1 MALTKLTDIR
11 KSLSAE
17 VNNLKV
23 SGITTF
29 TGSVSI
35 GGTLTYQDVTN
46 IDSVG
51 LITARAGV
59 NVSGGQL
66 DVGSNIKIG
75 NAGVITATSFSGSG
89 ANLTGLP
96 AGVTINTNA
105 DNRIITGSGT
115 ANTLNGE
122 STLTYGTTGQLTLT
136 RASQSNVGLYVFHSD
151 GNEVGHFGNIGSG
164 NEGILVLKDGGTQTV
179 KLSGETGGDSYI
191 NSGKVFINGTS
202 SIGVGRQ
209 LQINENVDGTYSGM
223 SLGRF
228 RNDTSNSGIDF
239 VKSRSDT
246 IGGNTIVQSG
256 DSIGAIIFKCA
267 DGNDLLTPA
276 AEIRADVDG
285 TPGAN
290 DMPGRIRFSTTADG
304 SSSLTELARMTSTRN
319 LLLAQSAVEDWDG
332 SRSHR
337 LQITGDSYLNA
348 GMSILATQND
358 SNPCEIVLGKSRSTG
373 NTIVQTGDNIGQL
386 RWSANDGNGFH
397 TCAYIRATMVNT
409 LGSNDLPAKI
419 HFGTATDGGI
429 TVIDRMTINPDNVT
443 LNNNTY
449 LSIPHDEICI
459 SFDEGQKMITSND
472 GQGNFNM
479 FGGKNNSAV
488 HVSSSSGDSGIAHIE
503 INSDGA
509 DGSINFAVGP
519 IRSAGS
525 SAVFSNGFA
534 LLEYTSSSSS
544 YLDGLVYTT
553 GSSTSPSGLTSNQAY
568 TVIHAGNAATG
579 SWNTTAGAIFKC
591 LGDGGSVA
599 LTTNDGGG
607 NANVTFNHASET
619 SDTAGSCWRI
629 RADIDSANSHFYIQN
644 NTSVSSGQSSI
655 SMTNRLEISE
665 NGTFTGSGSANIS
678 DQRLKKNIAT
688 ITDATTIIKG
698 LIGRTFEWKE
708 EAQLETGT
716 QYGFVAQEMETV
728 ISDLVNDGT
737 KSGLRSFD
745 KDGNLLSDS
754 YSEKDKIAEYSKGVN
769 VDGVVPILVEALK
782 EAITKIETLETK
794 VAALEGS

>member
-1 MALTKLTDIR
+1 MALTKLTDLR

-29 TGSVSI
+29 IGSVSI

-51 LITARAGV
+51 LGTFRNGINITAGV
-59 NVSGGQL
+59 STFAAAIDANGDLDVDGHTNLDNVS
-66 DVGSNIKIG
+66 V
-75 NAGVITATSFSGSG
+75 
-89 ANLTGLP
+89 
-96 AGVTINTNA
+96 AGVTTFTGAIDANNA
-105 DNRIITGSGT
+105 IVISDNNALHFYGT
-115 ANTLNGE
+115 AADDLDSILRE
-122 STLTYGTTGQLTLT
+122 S
-136 RASQSNVGLYVFHSD
+136 
-151 GNEVGHFGNIGSG
+151 SG
-164 NEGILVLKDGGTQTV
+164 NALL
-179 KLSGETGGDSYI
+179 I
-191 NSGKVFINGTS
+191 NSRNDAILNIDSNNDSTGAHFAIAHGAATSSSTELLRVQEDGKVLINSTTS
-202 SIGVGRQ
+202 SGVGRQ
-209 LQINENVDGTYSGM
+209 LQINATSSYSYSGI

-228 RNDTSNSGIDF
+228 ANDTSNSGLDF
-239 VKSRSDT
+239 VKSRSAT
-246 IGGNTIVQSG
+246 VGGNTIVQSG

-276 AEIRADVDG
+276 AEIRGDVDG

-319 LLLAQSAVEDWDG
+319 LLLSQTAVEDWDG

-358 SNPCEIVLGKSRSTG
+358 DNGPEIVLGKSRSAG
-373 NTIVQTGDNIGQL
+373 NTILQTNDLVGQL

-409 LGSNDLPAKI
+409 LGSNDLPTKI
-419 HFGTATDGGI
+419 HFGTATDGGVS
-429 TVIDRMTINPDNVT
+429 VIDRMTINPDKVE

-459 SFDEGQKMITSND
+459 SFDQGQKMITSND

-479 FGGKNNSAV
+479 ICGKNNIAQ
-488 HVSSSSGDSGIAHIE
+488 HVSSDSGNSGISQIE
-503 INSDGA
+503 LAGDGTDGA
-509 DGSINFAVGP
+509 IYGAVGP
-519 IRSAGS
+519 ARGAAS

-534 LLEYTSSSSS
+534 LLEYTSSSSA

-553 GSSTSPSGLTSNQAY
+553 GSSTSPSGLTTRY
-568 TVIHAGNAATG
+568 PVIHKGNAATG
-579 SWNTTAGAIFKC
+579 SWNTDSTAVFKC

-644 NTSVSSGQSSI
+644 NTNVSSGQGSI
-655 SMTNRLEISE
+655 GMTNRLEISE
-665 NGTFTGSGSANIS
+665 NGTFTGSGSSNIS

-769 VDGVVPILVEALK
+769 IDGVVPILVEALK
-782 EAITKIETLETK
+782 EAITEIETLKTK

>member
-1 MALTKLTDIR
+1 MALTKLTDLR

-35 GGTLTYQDVTN
+35 GGTLTYEDVTN

-51 LITARAGV
+51 IITARAGV

-75 NAGVITATSFSGSG
+75 NAGVVTATSFVGSGTNLTSIPITSG
-89 ANLTGLP
+89 ANDRVITATG
-96 AGVTINTNA
+96 TNA
-105 DNRIITGSGT
+105 IQ
-115 ANTLNGE
+115 GE
-122 STLTYGTTGQLTLT
+122 STLTYGTGGQLKIT
-136 RASQSNVGLYVFHSD
+136 RAAQSDVGLYVFHSD
-151 GNEVGHFGNIGSG
+151 GNEVGHFGNIGTG

-191 NSGKVFINGTS
+191 NSGKVFINGTT

-228 RNDTSNSGIDF
+228 RNDTSNSGLDF
-239 VKSRSDT
+239 VKSRSNT

-459 SFDEGQKMITSND
+459 SFDQGQKMITSND
-472 GQGNFNM
+472 GQGNFNFM
-479 FGGKNNSAV
+479 CGKNNIAQ
-488 HVSSSSGDSGIAHIE
+488 HVSSDSGNSGISQIE
-503 INSDGA
+503 LAGDGT
-509 DGSINFAVGP
+509 DGGIYGAVGP
-519 IRSAGS
+519 ARGAAS

-534 LLEYTSSSSS
+534 LLEYTSSSSA

-553 GSSTSPSGLTSNQAY
+553 GSSTSPSGLTTRY
-568 TVIHAGNAATG
+568 PVIHAGNAATG
-579 SWNTTAGAIFKC
+579 SWNTNAGAIFKC

-607 NANVTFNHASET
+607 NANVTFNHANET

-644 NTSVSSGQSSI
+644 NTNVSSGQGSI
-655 SMTNRLEISE
+655 GMTNRLEISE
-665 NGTFTGSGSANIS
+665 NGTFTGSGSSNIS

-769 VDGVVPILVEALK
+769 IDGVVPILVEALK